1 MGKLNLQIRLCF
13 SESFATQ
20 ISQAFSKLV
29 ATVDPFPEDPFMVS
43 TLDPFNVDD
52 NKKLFYSR
60 VDSQVIVELINNIL
74 TNAEYSKL
82 MLKKNMFNFQD
93 DTTGNKRI
101 DGQCLLKLLFDRID
115 SYVAVG
121 VEVALSEATKLHPY
135 QNNVDAMLMDM
146 EEPY

>member
-1 MGKLNLQIRLCF
+1 MGKLNLLIRLCF

-29 ATVDPFPEDPFMVS
+29 ATVDPFPVDPFMVS
-43 TLDPFNVDD
+43 TLDPANVDD

-60 VDSQVIVELINNIL
+60 VDSQVIVELINNIF

-82 MLKKNMFNFQD
+82 MLKNNMFNFQD

-115 SYVAVG
+115 SYVVVG
-121 VEVALSEATKLHPY
+121 VVVVLSETTKLNPY
-135 QNNVDAMLMDM
+135 QNDVDAILTDM